1 MNAWDELLS
10 FQKELGVKD
19 FYIDGVKFMSIP
31 FMGGMRKAVI
41 FDLLLCSSPN
51 DPVFDKMKK
60 EEVDYVFFKVFTE
73 TSLKMETDKYKVD
86 RWTYSCFSGT
96 RLYYDPKDCPDVIK
110 IRARM

>member
-1 MNAWDELLS
+1 MNAWAELLS

-19 FYIDGVKFMSIP
+19 FYIDGVKFMIIP

-96 RLYYDPKDCPDVIK
+96 RLYYDPKDCPDIIK